1 MFDVHCFI
9 SPFDKIH
16 CCVVSVASCVVSVV
30 LCRLHK
36 TESFSVGPSSF
47 FRYRFCVFRS
57 RKKKGFGRK
66 LVSVPIKHQMQ
77 HLKACD

>member
-9 SPFDKIH
+9 SPFGTIH

-47 FRYRFCVFRS
+47 F
-57 RKKKGFGRK
+57 
-66 LVSVPIKHQMQ
+66 LVLIFSLQI
-77 HLKACD
+77 

>member
-9 SPFDKIH
+9 STIGKIH
-16 CCVVSVASCVVSVV
+16 CCVVSVASCVVAVV

-47 FRYRFCVFRS
+47 F
-57 RKKKGFGRK
+57 
-66 LVSVPIKHQMQ
+66 LVLIFS
-77 HLKACD
+77 L